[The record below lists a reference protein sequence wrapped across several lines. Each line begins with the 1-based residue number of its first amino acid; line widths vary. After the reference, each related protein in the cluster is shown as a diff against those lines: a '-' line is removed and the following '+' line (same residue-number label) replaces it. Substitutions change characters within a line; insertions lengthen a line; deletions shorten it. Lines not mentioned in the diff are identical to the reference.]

1 MLKFEWL
8 LDFWV
13 WRSIGWSRL
22 SQIGLSTSPMAWK
35 RRRSVRYRPESHK
48 ECSGAVLFASEVV
61 AVSHPIPRG
70 AISSVRRWPH
80 DLLVTRSQGFWS
92 HKQQTVAIVQPGA
105 DDGSGNH
112 RLLAALK
119 LIGWVTLDSTLTFNQ
134 QHESNA
140 VSACRYHSVRC
151 S

>member
-1 MLKFEWL
+1 VLKFEWL
-8 LDFWV
+8 LSVALHWLISFVSD
-13 WRSIGWSRL
+13 RSQYVANGLETSAKCAL
-22 SQIGLSTSPMAWK
+22 SSGVPQ
-35 RRRSVRYRPESHK
+35 